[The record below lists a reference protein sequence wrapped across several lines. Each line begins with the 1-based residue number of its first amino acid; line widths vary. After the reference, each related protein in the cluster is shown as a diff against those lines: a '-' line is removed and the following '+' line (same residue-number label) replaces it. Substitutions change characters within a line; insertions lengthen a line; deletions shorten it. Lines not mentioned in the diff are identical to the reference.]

1 MIFQDLTPEETPEE
15 NPRPNHTI
23 YEKINNFF
31 RDKPEVIAVYLFGS
45 YAEDRAR
52 NFSDVD
58 IGILID
64 GTSEEF
70 LTEKRNT
77 YMTKLGRILRKDIHP
92 VILNVAGEELM
103 RQIFLKG
110 KCVLVNDA
118 EKLACFKM
126 VAYMKMAEFNHYR
139 NQMQR
144 GFIKKVME
152 G

>member
-70 LTEKRNT
+70 LIEKRNT

-92 VILNVAGEELM
+92 VILNLAGEELL

>member
-1 MIFQDLTPEETPEE
+1 
-15 NPRPNHTI
+15 
-23 YEKINNFF
+23 
-31 RDKPEVIAVYLFGS
+31 
-45 YAEDRAR
+45 
-52 NFSDVD
+52 
-58 IGILID
+58 
-64 GTSEEF
+64 
-70 LTEKRNT
+70 
-77 YMTKLGRILRKDIHP
+77 MTKLGRILRKDIHP
-92 VILNVAGEELM
+92 VILNLAGEELL

-118 EKLACFKM
+118 EKLSCFKM